1 MGTASNFA
9 VLGASTVTNTGPT
22 VLVSGDLAVSP
33 GSAVTG
39 FPPGLV
45 GSGAIHSADSVAA
58 QAQVDASSAYT
69 TLAGQACDTTFG
81 VPTDLVGLTLVP
93 GVYCF
98 ASSGALS
105 GQLTLDAGGDPNTIW
120 VFKIGSTLITG
131 SSATVLLVNG
141 ASSSNVFW
149 QVGSSSTL
157 GTSTAFVGTIIALT
171 SITMTTSA
179 TLVGRALALNGAVTL
194 DDNTITLP
202 PTLAA
207 TTTTLSAL
215 TGSTFGQVVT
225 FTATVAP
232 TASGTMTFMDGST
245 PLGTGTL
252 SGGVASFTTTTLAVG
267 GHSITA
273 VYNGDSTNSGSTSA
287 ARTQTVATATTTTTL
302 AALTGSTLGQ
312 AVTFTATVAPST
324 ATGTVTFMD
333 GSTPLGTGTPSSGV
347 ASFTT
352 TTLAGGS
359 HSITAVYSGNASYA
373 TSASTPRIQTVAT
386 ATTTT
391 TMAPLTSSIF
401 GQPANFTATVAP
413 TASGTMTFMD
423 GSTPLGTGTLSSGV
437 ASISTT
443 TLAAGSHSITAVYSG
458 NASYATSASTP
469 RIQTVATAT
478 TTTTMA
484 PLTSSIFGQP
494 ANFSATVVPG
504 TATGTVT
511 FMDGSASLGIASLSG
526 GVASF
531 TTTTLA
537 AGSHSIT
544 AVYEGDISN
553 TTSTSAAL
561 AQAVATATT
570 TTTLA
575 ALADVSVGGAVTLS
589 ATVAPST
596 ATGIVTFMNGT
607 SALGTGVLSS
617 GVASFTTTTLTVGS
631 YSITAV
637 YAGDA
642 NDATSTSSALTQQI
656 VALAALPTA
665 TTISTPQPSSGG
677 GGGSKAPKPQPAPV
691 PDQLGGEG
699 AGGGGGGGPL
709 FSAPP
714 ASAPAP
720 SLPVSSAP
728 PAGGP
733 PPIVVGSQPNGST
746 SAAPGDGV
754 IRFPAPDA
762 QDHTG
767 AAELRLDPGLP
778 AALPSTIQLQVIAD
792 SQPTPP
798 EAANPA
804 NLSGGVAHPLAPPID
819 IQLIAIDRG
828 TGQPVPLP
836 GSVVSLTIEVRLP
849 PPSGTPGPGEEAAW
863 LMEVDDADGTFLGYS
878 RPPSTIDPTT
888 GQMVLMIPVS
898 QLRGTLF
905 LPVLLRTTYV
915 RNFDPAAHIWS
926 SPFTDGLDF
935 GVAAPQWTR
944 MQVLAPPISQ
954 RLPVLNAF
962 TGQPGWVDAGGVGLV
977 ALDDGQPAVPAA
989 AALAPGEAAAEL
1001 APPADPQPPVADA
1014 PPADPQPPVA
1024 DAPTVDPQPPVAD
1037 APTADVAPA
1046 EPSAEVASDPRPT
1059 MTTYAVQSGDTLK
1072 AIAAQSGASVQAL
1085 IAANPRIDAD
1095 ELTIGQQLQ
1104 LPQP

>member
-1 MGTASNFA
+1 VVASTLIAMSALTGVPSASATTGFSMGTASNFA

-105 GQLTLDAGGDPNTIW
+105 GQLTLDAGGDPNAIW

-347 ASFTT
+347 AS
-352 TTLAGGS
+352 
-359 HSITAVYSGNASYA
+359 
-373 TSASTPRIQTVAT
+373 
-386 ATTTT
+386 
-391 TMAPLTSSIF
+391 
-401 GQPANFTATVAP
+401 
-413 TASGTMTFMD
+413 
-423 GSTPLGTGTLSSGV
+423 
-437 ASISTT
+437 ISTT

-478 TTTTMA
+478 TTTTLA

-1001 APPADPQPPVADA
+1001 AP
-1014 PPADPQPPVA
+1014 
-1024 DAPTVDPQPPVAD
+1024 TVDPQPPVAD

-1072 AIAAQSGASVQAL
+1072 AIATQSGASVQAL

>member
-333 GSTPLGTGTPSSGV
+333 GSTPLGTGT
-347 ASFTT
+347 
-352 TTLAGGS
+352 
-359 HSITAVYSGNASYA
+359 
-373 TSASTPRIQTVAT
+373 
-386 ATTTT
+386 
-391 TMAPLTSSIF
+391 
-401 GQPANFTATVAP
+401 
-413 TASGTMTFMD
+413 
-423 GSTPLGTGTLSSGV
+423 LSSGV

-458 NASYATSASTP
+458 NVSYATSASTP

-478 TTTTMA
+478 TTTTLA

-544 AVYEGDISN
+544 AVYEGDASY

-849 PPSGTPGPGEEAAW
+849 LPSGTPGPGEEAAW